1 MNVRNSILSIL
12 LLIGVC
18 GHSQTYLFDNPT
30 CKIAPNHVCSSQFE
44 IINDNKLEPTNGV
57 YYYRI
62 GHADYDGVYKDL
74 LRIYVETTILDSIAG
89 VFPEFSCVQF
99 RETNDRTLA
108 HFDFRIGQNIGDK
121 APEPPQQFGD
131 YTLAY
136 TWGVYDSNLDYLN
149 QIWINY
155 DALVWLDKPI
165 TTLMHEVLH
174 RFNIDHSDIED
185 AIMFYALGNQTEWHQ
200 DDKDAITDVYG
211 GMCKTLVDTPCDT
224 IYLSDVAE
232 ILRLNKIIESK
243 TDQLDR
249 LNEMFDELDAMHTD
263 LFNNQLKYI
272 DVYRELYP
280 TKYRLSRN
288 IKSQLLTIAH
298 NLGIEVSR
306 QNTRKQIIDRVW
318 GKLFGNTE

>member
-74 LRIYVETTILDSIAG
+74 LRIYVERTILDSIAG
-89 VFPEFSCVQF
+89 VFPEFSCIQF
-99 RETNDRTLA
+99 RETNDRRLA

-121 APEPPQQFGD
+121 APEPPRQFGD

-136 TWGVYDSNLDYLN
+136 TWGVYGSNLDYLN

-185 AIMFYALGNQTEWHQ
+185 AIMFYALGNQTKWHQ
-200 DDKDAITDVYG
+200 DDKDAINEVYG
-211 GMCKTLVDTPCDT
+211 GMCKTADTPCDT

-272 DVYRELYP
+272 DVYRDLFKS
-280 TKYRLSRN
+280 KYRL
-288 IKSQLLTIAH
+288 
-298 NLGIEVSR
+298 
-306 QNTRKQIIDRVW
+306 
-318 GKLFGNTE
+318 GKLNEDQIVLMANNIGLVATAKDRKRDTCNSVWDELNKLQ